1 MAGVNSEIVDAVTA
15 VNVKVLAEAP
25 AMALANLYQ
34 ATGQALSLAAQN
46 AVTAQQNANIILQAT
61 TTQGVAQLYAVDTA
75 TTTIGVADLLKLVN
89 SNG

>member
-1 MAGVNSEIVDAVTA
+1 MADVNAQVVDAVTA

-46 AVTAQQNANIILQAT
+46 AVTAQQNSNVILQAT
-61 TTQGVAQLYAVDTA
+61 TTQGVALLYALDTG
-75 TTTIGVADLLKLVN
+75 TTTVSLAELLSVLK
-89 SNG
+89 SS

>member
-1 MAGVNSEIVDAVTA
+1 MAGVNSEIIDAVTA

-46 AVTAQQNANIILQAT
+46 AVTAQQNGNIVLQAA
-61 TTQGVAQLYAVDTA
+61 TTQGVALLYAVDTG
-75 TTTIGVADLLKLVN
+75 TTTVGVAELLKIA
-89 SNG
+89 NGGN